1 MSRYRPSLEEFLP
14 LAGSAPCIPVWR
26 QLTGDGLTPV
36 SAFRLI
42 DRGRF
47 SFLFESVVGG
57 EKVGRFSFLGTE
69 PFLRFEARGEDAV
82 IETADDA
89 IAPRRFKSA
98 DPFRVLEQLVAKYR
112 TVPLKGLP
120 RFVSGAVG
128 FASYDAVRYTEKLPD
143 VPPDDRGI
151 PDLSFA
157 LYDRMLLFD
166 HIRKTVLAV
175 ALAHVGPDADTKAA
189 YAQACERLD
198 ELVGRLSGPA
208 PDLGLSDIDTESPL
222 SLQPRSNFTK
232 AEYEAVVRR
241 CQEFIKAGDIFQV
254 VPSQRFAVETHA
266 DPFDIYR
273 VLRVVNPS
281 PFLFYLPYESFSL
294 IGCSPEILVRVE
306 DGLVTIRPLA
316 GTRRRGVD
324 SAEDEALAEELL
336 ADPKERAEH
345 IMLVDLGR
353 NDVGRVAD
361 YQTVELSD
369 VMKVE
374 RYSHVMHITSNVTG
388 KLRKGQTAF
397 DALRAGLAR
406 RHGLGCAEGPRDADH
421 RHGRAPEAR
430 ALRRGRWI
438 HRLHRKHGYVHR
450 AADAGA
456 SRANGVYPG
465 GRRGGLRQRPVR
477 RVRGDS
483 QQGARVAEGDRDRRE
498 RAAPLEAFHSQVAP
512 CYMTGRLSRF
522 VSDHFSTCSI
532 FRCMSSGRGRSRS
545 CCPL

>member
-1 MSRYRPSLEEFLP
+1 MAMTGAACPAGVGLLMYISSGCWNCQCRRNFSFMSRYRPSLEEFMSF
-14 LAGSAPCIPVWR
+14 AGMAPCVPVWR

-42 DRGRF
+42 DRGKL

-69 PFLRFEARGEDAV
+69 PFLRFEARGEEAV
-82 IETADDA
+82 IEQLDDHERP
-89 IAPRRFKSA
+89 PRRFRST
-98 DPFRVLEQLVAKYR
+98 DPFRDLEELVAQYR
-112 TVPLKGLP
+112 TVPMKSLP
-120 RFVSGAVG
+120 RFIGGAVG

-157 LYDRMLLFD
+157 LYDRMILFD

-175 ALAHVGPDADTKAA
+175 ALAHLAPGADPRAA
-189 YAQACERLD
+189 YARACDRLD

-208 PDLGLSDIDTESPL
+208 PDLGLVDIDTDAPL
-222 SLQPRSNFTK
+222 SLHPRSNFTRD
-232 AEYEAVVRR
+232 EYEAVVRR

-254 VPSQRFAVETHA
+254 VPSQRFAVETSA

-281 PFLFYLPYESFSL
+281 PFLFYLPYENFSL

-306 DGLVTIRPLA
+306 DQTVTIRPLA
-316 GTRRRGVD
+316 GTRRRGAD
-324 SAEDEALAEELL
+324 AAEDAALAQELL

-353 NDVGRVAD
+353 NDVGRVAV
-361 YQTVELSD
+361 YQTVELTD

-388 KLRKGQTAF
+388 RLRRGQTAF
-397 DALRAGLAR
+397 DALRAGLPAGTVSGAPKVRAMQIIDLVEPQKRGPYGGAVGYIDFTGNMDTCIALRTLVLQGKTAYIQAGGGVVYDSGSRPPSTKRRSAR
-406 RHGLGCAEGPRDADH
+406 RAD
-421 RHGRAPEAR
+421 
-430 ALRRGRWI
+430 
-438 HRLHRKHGYVHR
+438 
-450 AADAGA
+450 
-456 SRANGVYPG
+456 
-465 GRRGGLRQRPVR
+465 
-477 RVRGDS
+477 
-483 QQGARVAEGDRDRRE
+483 
-498 RAAPLEAFHSQVAP
+498 
-512 CYMTGRLSRF
+512 C
-522 VSDHFSTCSI
+522 
-532 FRCMSSGRGRSRS
+532 
-545 CCPL
+545 